1 MDLLTRHSIVY
12 CECNECVYVFTE
24 SDNESAMDVF
34 THLGMLA
41 VDYSANV
48 DYKSNNTWKQSI
60 VPTTLLEL
68 WVTCLIAFD
77 KTTHVQYL

>member
-1 MDLLTRHSIVY
+1 MDLLTRHYIVY

-41 VDYSANV
+41 VDYSANI
-48 DYKSNNTWKQSI
+48 DYKSNNT
-60 VPTTLLEL
+60 
-68 WVTCLIAFD
+68 
-77 KTTHVQYL
+77 